1 MGIKSAGTKVIRKVG
16 KEVVEHLG
24 KKVGTEVGEQVTE
37 TTAKA
42 VSKSVPEVASTGLS
56 ESGTL
61 FKNNLPEIDLI
72 AIDSVPVNSKS
83 YNDLNDLI
91 NRTSEGDIDASN
103 RLSDKLSNITLD
115 NQKLTHAQ
123 QINNN
128 QFDNVNKGVDEDE
141 ALLQAQAKHPER
153 NVYRKPDSTKEGR
166 DPFIAEHEL
175 EKAKPAAERKI
186 PYFLGDDSKLYF
198 LDTKKLDEYGPGQ
211 HRYAMRDLQSK
222 LAQEAARRATELS
235 KTIPIEDYIEE
246 LGEELGTQAF
256 NFNKAKMKKLYRWVS
271 EEGAHLDHIW
281 PLVSTPNEGFHHIN
295 NLILLYSKHN
305 LKKSNKVLPRSLF
318 NDLGIPLTKRDLI
331 RSTLEKPKFSNK
343 VKRQKILEA
352 LGIIETQ

>member
-1 MGIKSAGTKVIRKVG
+1 MAGGRIIKEGLELAVDVGTKALKKSKVVP
-16 KEVVEHLG
+16 EVVE
-24 KKVGTEVGEQVTE
+24 
-37 TTAKA
+37 
-42 VSKSVPEVASTGLS
+42 TGLS
-56 ESGTL
+56 KSG
-61 FKNNLPEIDLI
+61 KNFMATNFPEIDQI
-72 AIDSVPVNSKS
+72 AYDSLQPNSKF
-83 YNDLNDLI
+83 YNEINELI
-91 NRTSEGDIDASN
+91 NRTADGDTNASTTLYTK
-103 RLSDKLSNITLD
+103 LSDITLN
-115 NQKLTHAQ
+115 NQKLKHVEQ
-123 QINNN
+123 LNNN
-128 QFDNVNKGVDEDE
+128 QFDNVNKTVDEDE
-141 ALLQAQAKHPER
+141 ALLKAQAKHPER
-153 NVYRKPDSTKEGR
+153 KVYRKPDSTKEGR
-166 DPFIAEHEL
+166 KPFIEEHEL

-198 LDTKKLDEYGPGQ
+198 LDTKKLNEYGPGD

-222 LAQEAARRATELS
+222 LAQEASKRATQLS
-235 KTIPIEDYIEE
+235 KTIPLEDYIEE
-246 LGEELGTQAF
+246 LGEELGTKAF
-256 NFNKAKMKKLYRWVS
+256 KFNKSRMKKLYRWVS

-343 VKRQKILEA
+343 IKRHKILEA

>member
-1 MGIKSAGTKVIRKVG
+1 MAGG
-16 KEVVEHLG
+16 KIAAEFTEAVVDVVG
-24 KKVGTEVGEQVTE
+24 KKVFKKSCS
-37 TTAKA
+37 KA
-42 VSKSVPEVASTGLS
+42 VNKTVTKGLSKSVPQVVGTELT
-56 ESGTL
+56 ESG
-61 FKNNLPEIDLI
+61 KNFMTTKFPEIDQI
-72 AIDSVPVNSKS
+72 AYDSLQPNSKS
-83 YNDLNDLI
+83 YNEINDLI
-91 NRTSEGDIDASN
+91 NRTSEGDTNANIL
-103 RLSDKLSNITLD
+103 LSDKLSKITLD
-115 NQKLTHAQ
+115 NQKLSHAQ
-123 QINNN
+123 NLNNK

-141 ALLQAQAKHPER
+141 ALLKAQAKHPER
-153 NVYRKPDSTKEGR
+153 KVYRKPDSTKEGR
-166 DPFIAEHEL
+166 APFIADQEL
-175 EKAKPAAERKI
+175 ESAKQGGKI

-198 LDTKKLDEYGPGQ
+198 LDTKKLNEYGPGD

-222 LAQEAARRATELS
+222 IAQEAAKRAMKLS
-235 KTIPIEDYIEE
+235 KTIPIEDYIAE
-246 LGEELGTQAF
+246 LGEELGTKAF
-256 NFNKAKMKKLYRWVS
+256 NFNKSRMKKLYRWVS

>member
-1 MGIKSAGTKVIRKVG
+1 MAGGKIVG
-16 KEVVEHLG
+16 ELTEAVVDVVG
-24 KKVGTEVGEQVTE
+24 KKVFKKSSS
-37 TTAKA
+37 KA
-42 VSKSVPEVASTGLS
+42 VNKTVTKGLSKSVPQVVGTELT
-56 ESGTL
+56 ESG
-61 FKNNLPEIDLI
+61 KNFMTTKFPEIDQI
-72 AIDSVPVNSKS
+72 AYDSLQPNSKP
-83 YNDLNDLI
+83 YNEINDLI
-91 NRTSEGDIDASN
+91 NRTSEGDINAN
-103 RLSDKLSNITLD
+103 TLLSDELSKITLN
-115 NQKLTHAQ
+115 NQKLSHAQ
-123 QINNN
+123 NLNNK
-128 QFDNVNKGVDEDE
+128 QFANVNKGVVEDE
-141 ALLQAQAKHPER
+141 ALAKAQAKYPDR
-153 NVYRKPDSTKEGR
+153 KVYRKPDSTKEGR

-175 EKAKPAAERKI
+175 ESAKQGGKI

-198 LDTKKLDEYGPGQ
+198 LDTKKLNEYGPGD

-222 LAQEAARRATELS
+222 IAQEAAKRAMKLS
-235 KTIPIEDYIEE
+235 KTIPIEDYIAE
-246 LGEELGTQAF
+246 LGEELGTTAF
-256 NFNKAKMKKLYRWVS
+256 NFNKSRMKKLYRWVS

>member
-1 MGIKSAGTKVIRKVG
+1 MGIKSAGTKVIRKAG
-16 KEVVEHLG
+16 KEIAEHLG

-83 YNDLNDLI
+83 YNDINDLI
-91 NRTSEGDIDASN
+91 NRTSEGDIAASN
-103 RLSDKLSNITLD
+103 LLSDKLSKITLD
-115 NQKLTHAQ
+115 NQKLEHAQ
-123 QINNN
+123 KLNNK
-128 QFDNVNKGVDEDE
+128 QFDNVNKAVDEDE
-141 ALLQAQAKHPER
+141 GLAQAQAKYPNR
-153 NVYRKPDSTKEGR
+153 KIYRKPDSTQEGR
-166 DPFIAEHEL
+166 KPFIAEHEL
-175 EKAKPAAERKI
+175 EKAKEGGKI

-198 LDTKKLDEYGPGQ
+198 LDTKKLDEYGPGE

-222 LAQEAARRATELS
+222 LAQEASKRAMKLS

-246 LGEELGTQAF
+246 LGEELGTKAF
-256 NFNKAKMKKLYRWVS
+256 NFNKSRMKKLYRWVS

-281 PLVSTPNEGFHHIN
+281 PLVSTPTEGFHHIN
-295 NLILLYSKHN
+295 NLILLYAKDN
-305 LKKSNKVLPRSLF
+305 LKKSNRVLPRSLF
-318 NDLGIPLTKRDLI
+318 NELGIPLTKRELI

-343 VKRQKILEA
+343 VIRQKILEA

>member
-1 MGIKSAGTKVIRKVG
+1 MGVVSTLAETATKGIKKAVTKG
-16 KEVVEHLG
+16 S
-24 KKVGTEVGEQVTE
+24 KKALK
-37 TTAKA
+37 TTAKQ
-42 VSKSVPEVASTGLS
+42 VVPEVASTGLS
-56 ESGTL
+56 KSGTI

-72 AIDSVPVNSKS
+72 AIDSLQPNSKS
-83 YNDLNDLI
+83 YNEINDLI
-91 NRTSEGDIDASN
+91 NRTSEGDISAS
-103 RLSDKLSNITLD
+103 LQLQSKLSNITLD
-115 NQKLTHAQ
+115 NQKLAHAQ
-123 QINNN
+123 QLNNK
-128 QFDNVNKGVDEDE
+128 QFANVNKVVDEDE
-141 ALLQAQAKHPER
+141 GLAKVQAKYPDR
-153 NVYRKPDSTKEGR
+153 NIYRKPPSTPEGR
-166 DPFIAEHEL
+166 GPFIKEHEL

-198 LDTKKLDEYGPGQ
+198 LDTKKLNEYGPGD

-222 LAQEAARRATELS
+222 LAQEASRRATELS
-235 KTIPIEDYIEE
+235 KTIPLEDYIEE
-246 LGEELGTQAF
+246 LGEELGTKAF
-256 NFNKAKMKKLYRWVS
+256 KFNRSRMKKLYRWVS

-331 RSTLEKPKFSNK
+331 RSTLQKPRVPNK
-343 VKRQKILEA
+343 IKRQKILEA

>member
-1 MGIKSAGTKVIRKVG
+1 MGVISTLAETGTKAVKKAITKGGG
-16 KEVVEHLG
+16 KAIKTATKQVVPEVVE
-24 KKVGTEVGEQVTE
+24 
-37 TTAKA
+37 
-42 VSKSVPEVASTGLS
+42 TGLS
-56 ESGTL
+56 KSG
-61 FKNNLPEIDLI
+61 KNFMTNNFPEIDQI
-72 AIDSVPVNSKS
+72 AYDSLPSNSKS
-83 YNDLNDLI
+83 YNEINSLI
-91 NRTSEGDIDASN
+91 NSTADGDQNASTLLSSK
-103 RLSDKLSNITLD
+103 LSDITLN
-115 NQKLTHAQ
+115 NQKLSHAQ
-123 QINNN
+123 QLNNK
-128 QFDNVNKGVDEDE
+128 QFDNVNKTVDEDPILE
-141 ALLQAQAKHPER
+141 SVRAKYPDR
-153 NVYRKPDSTKEGR
+153 NIYKKPSSTSEGR
-166 DPFIAEHEL
+166 APFIEEHEL

-235 KTIPIEDYIEE
+235 KTIPIEDYIAE
-246 LGEELGTQAF
+246 LGEELGTKAYK
-256 NFNKAKMKKLYRWVS
+256 FNKSRMKKLYRWVS

-305 LKKSNKVLPRSLF
+305 LKKSNKVLPRALF

>member
-1 MGIKSAGTKVIRKVG
+1 MGVVSTFAETATKGIKKAVTKG
-16 KEVVEHLG
+16 S
-24 KKVGTEVGEQVTE
+24 KKALK
-37 TTAKA
+37 TTAKQ
-42 VSKSVPEVASTGLS
+42 VVPEVASTGLS
-56 ESGTL
+56 KSG
-61 FKNNLPEIDLI
+61 KNFMANNFPEIDQI
-72 AIDSVPVNSKS
+72 AYESLQPNSKS
-83 YNDLNDLI
+83 YNEINSLI
-91 NRTSEGDIDASN
+91 NRTAEGDQNANIL
-103 RLSDKLSNITLD
+103 LSDKLSNITLD
-115 NQKLTHAQ
+115 NQKLAHAQ
-123 QINNN
+123 QLNNK
-128 QFDNVNKGVDEDE
+128 QFANVNKVVDEDE
-141 ALLQAQAKHPER
+141 GLAKVQAKYPDR
-153 NVYRKPDSTKEGR
+153 NIYRKPPSTPEGR
-166 DPFIAEHEL
+166 APFIKEHEL

-186 PYFLGDDSKLYF
+186 PYFVGDDSKLYF
-198 LDTKKLDEYGPGQ
+198 LDTKKLNEYGPGD

-235 KTIPIEDYIEE
+235 KTIPLEDYIEE
-246 LGEELGTQAF
+246 LGEELGTKAF
-256 NFNKAKMKKLYRWVS
+256 KFNKSRMKKLYRWVS

-331 RSTLEKPKFSNK
+331 RSTLEKPRVPNK

>member
-1 MGIKSAGTKVIRKVG
+1 MGVKSAGVKAIRKAG
-16 KEVVEHLG
+16 KEIAEHLG

-37 TTAKA
+37 TTAKG
-42 VSKSVPEVASTGLS
+42 VSKSVPQVVGTELT
-56 ESGTL
+56 ESG
-61 FKNNLPEIDLI
+61 KNFMTTKFPEIDQI
-72 AIDSVPVNSKS
+72 AYDSLQPNSKS
-83 YNDLNDLI
+83 YNEINDLI
-91 NRTSEGDIDASN
+91 NRSSEGDINAN
-103 RLSDKLSNITLD
+103 TLLSDKLSKITLN
-115 NQKLTHAQ
+115 NQKLSHAQ
-123 QINNN
+123 NLNNK
-128 QFDNVNKGVDEDE
+128 QFANVNKGVDVEDE
-141 ALLQAQAKHPER
+141 ALAKAQAKYPDR
-153 NVYRKPDSTKEGR
+153 KIYRKPKSTKEGR

-175 EKAKPAAERKI
+175 ESAKQGGKI

-198 LDTKKLDEYGPGQ
+198 LDTKKLNEYGPGD

-222 LAQEAARRATELS
+222 LAQEASKRAMKLS

-246 LGEELGTQAF
+246 LGEELGTKAF
-256 NFNKAKMKKLYRWVS
+256 NFNKSRMKKLYRWVS

-318 NDLGIPLTKRDLI
+318 NDLGIPLTKRELI